1 VVIKD
6 GEIAKVEKEGKETEN
21 QIQLFI
27 ADASIQTPT
36 QK

>member
-6 GEIAKVEKEGKETEN
+6 GEIAKVEKKGKETEN

-27 ADASIQTPT
+27 ADAN
-36 QK
+36 